1 MPLNGFKVESIKQDS
16 KMKKDEDSVK
26 HTYSYEIV
34 DTNRDK
40 LLDESKKYYLL
51 SDVAQNLKKD
61 IDTALSEWRTDP
73 KMISIN
79 FYQDNK
85 LVDSFKSFDDFMSFY
100 DLYDP
105 DNKTK
110 KDEDPRL
117 ELVEELKEYGLTD
130 EYSLDDDFLCDDD
143 YGIYS
148 INQKEFLDLLKESEN
163 DLSFSD
169 KFSNLSMEDL
179 EKLDKNKFLE
189 FMKECR
195 DDQEWDVHTWLND
208 INGLKECLKLY
219 KDKNSTTDS
228 KSELVEKIK
237 LKGHPDYKNN
247 KYDPN
252 DDFVVYS
259 DYQFKSYSKEDLLKA
274 DWVTEE
280 YLSEDGYTPEEL
292 MKWDNQ
298 KIANY
303 LQNAIDNNSYSAA
316 VQALVDV
323 NTTDG
328 LKRILK
334 RANAWNDDE
343 DLTEDSKM
351 KKDAKVM
358 SFAEYLIK
366 YYNLR
371 PYEIS
376 GAEEIELEKEYK
388 MYVANQSHIN
398 EVKYDKIT
406 RLSDKKKKIKVD
418 KKMKKDEDAK
428 PELVK
433 KIWDYIKE
441 DDDSDYT
448 SDWDPNDRICGWFDY
463 KFASVKDED
472 IAELLDK
479 SLEEI
484 KKTPTKE
491 LLKELKEIEG
501 DFYNTDYDTN
511 DLEGITRIY
520 NHYFND
526 TQLTNDAKQKKIC
539 DSFSKRYN
547 K

>member
-117 ELVEELKEYGLTD
+117 ELVEELKEYGLK
-130 EYSLDDDFLCDDD
+130 EYSLDDEYLCDDD

-148 INQKEFLDLLKESEN
+148 ISKKEFLSELEAN
-163 DLSFSD
+163 ET
-169 KFSNLSMEDL
+169 MEDAL
-179 EKLDKNKFLE
+179 EYSDIFKTMKELKNSSKEDFLE

-208 INGLKECLKLY
+208 INGLRECLKLY

-334 RANAWNDDE
+334 RANAWNDDKNS
-343 DLTEDSKM
+343 TTDSKQM

-406 RLSDKKKKIKVD
+406 RLSDKKKKIKGD
-418 KKMKKDEDAK
+418 KKMKKDADLTED
-428 PELVK
+428 
-433 KIWDYIKE
+433 
-441 DDDSDYT
+441 T
-448 SDWDPNDRICGWFDY
+448 
-463 KFASVKDED
+463 
-472 IAELLDK
+472 
-479 SLEEI
+479 
-484 KKTPTKE
+484 
-491 LLKELKEIEG
+491 
-501 DFYNTDYDTN
+501 
-511 DLEGITRIY
+511 
-520 NHYFND
+520 
-526 TQLTNDAKQKKIC
+526 KQKQIC